1 MNAYSID
8 LRTRVISYVESGGS
22 RKSAGK
28 LFSIGERTVRR
39 WISLQADTKS
49 LEPKPHGGGYPPKI
63 DLKVLKDY
71 VNSNADTTLAELGEK
86 FSVSVPCI
94 WRALKKIDY
103 VYKKKLF
110 CIESAKKKKEPIMQR

>member
-1 MNAYSID
+1 MKAYSID
-8 LRTRVISYVESGGS
+8 LRTRVMSYVSSGGS
-22 RKSAGK
+22 RISAAK

-49 LEPKPHGGGYPPKI
+49 LEPKPHGGGYPAKI

-71 VNSNADTTLAELGEK
+71 VNSNADITLVELGEK

-103 VYKKKLF
+103 VYKKN
-110 CIESAKKKKEPIMQR
+110 SSV